1 MCGRRGCG
9 RLLSCGGEIGK
20 VGRVSFVTE
29 EGRVAEQPPSTVYL
43 VIGPSSGDGI
53 DRHGGGKS
61 IRKAVERVGKRGW
74 QVALRRQ
81 ARRLQGGGGEE

>member
-1 MCGRRGCG
+1 MCGRKGCD
-9 RLLSCGGEIGK
+9 RLPSCSGEIGK

-43 VIGPSSGDGI
+43 VIGPGSGDGI
-53 DRHGGGKS
+53 NRCGDKS
-61 IRKAVERVGKRGW
+61 RRKAVERVGKRGW
-74 QVALRRQ
+74 RATLRRQ